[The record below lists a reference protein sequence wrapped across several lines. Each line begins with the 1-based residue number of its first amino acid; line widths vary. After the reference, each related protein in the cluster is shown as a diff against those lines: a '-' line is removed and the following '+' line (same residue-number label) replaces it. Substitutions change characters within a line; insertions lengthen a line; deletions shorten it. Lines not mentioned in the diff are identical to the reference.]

1 MRITVFGTG
10 YVGLVQAA
18 VFAEAGHDVVC
29 VDIDAAKIERLRH
42 GEMPIFEPGLAPM
55 VERNA
60 AAGRL
65 AFTAEAG
72 EALARANVFMI
83 AVGTPPAADGSADL
97 SHVRSVAEAIGRGIA
112 RDALVVVKSTVPVGT
127 CDAVQGWIDAALR
140 ERGVVHRVSVAS
152 NPEFLKEGSAVADC
166 AKPDRIVVG
175 VRDPLAED
183 MLREMYA
190 PFNRN
195 REKMIV
201 MDVRSS
207 ELTKY
212 AANCMLATRISF
224 MNEMALL
231 ADKVGADIESV
242 RLGVGSDPRIGYDF
256 LYAGLGYGGSC
267 FPKDVGALIRAERD
281 WGVEPLMLEAVDGR
295 NARQKRA
302 LFEKIVAVFGSDL
315 SGRTFALWGLAFKGN
330 TDDVRESSALVILE
344 ALWAAGAR
352 VRAFD
357 PEAMPATRRRYGARD
372 DLTLCASREEALE
385 GADALVVATDWR
397 EFKVPPFDLIRERL
411 RHPIVFDGRNLYDP
425 GVVARYGL
433 EYQGIG
439 RRSAPLNGARSVAQ
453 SPEAA

>member
-1 MRITVFGTG
+1 MRISVFGTG

-29 VDIDAAKIERLRH
+29 VDIDERKVEGLRR
-42 GEMPIFEPGLAPM
+42 GEMPIYEPGLAAM
-55 VERNA
+55 VERNV

-65 AFTAEAG
+65 AFTSNPD
-72 EALARANVFMI
+72 EALARASVHMI

-97 SHVRSVAEAIGRGIA
+97 SHVRAVAEGIGRGVA

-140 ERGVVHRVSVAS
+140 ERGAAHRVSVAS

-175 VRDPLAED
+175 VRDRLSED
-183 MLREMYA
+183 LLREMYA

-267 FPKDVGALIRAERD
+267 FPKDVGALIRAERE
-281 WGVEPLMLEAVDGR
+281 WGVEPLMLEAVDRR
-295 NARQKRA
+295 NALQKRA
-302 LFEKIVAVFGSDL
+302 LFEKVVAVFGDDL

-330 TDDVRESSALVILE
+330 TDDVRESSALVLLE
-344 ALWAAGAR
+344 ALWEAGGR

-357 PEAMPATRRRYGARD
+357 PEAMPATRRRYGARA
-372 DLTLCASREEALE
+372 DLVLCASREEALE

-397 EFKVPPFDLIRERL
+397 EFKVPPFDLIRDEL
-411 RHPIVFDGRNLYDP
+411 KHPIVFDGRNLYDP
-425 GVVARYGL
+425 AVVRRYGL

-439 RRSAPLNGARSVAQ
+439 RRSAPLDEAR
-453 SPEAA
+453 AATARAAAA